1 MNGREDGT
9 VRTLNQRGGIRRP
22 GGREVLGRLAATGS
36 VAALLLLAGCTG
48 GAPDSAAP
56 GSGGSS
62 GDSGASGSGGDQGD
76 GGGSTDGGATD
87 DDSTTGSTGDGGSTA
102 AVPPGLEQFYKQE
115 LAWEECGNNECAQLE
130 VPINYEEPDGET
142 IQIELL
148 KVPAS
153 GERQGSLVLNPG
165 GPGGSGVEYAQMA
178 SSVVDGSVSE
188 VYDLVG
194 FDPRGVGRSAPISCL
209 EDAEMDEFLGF
220 DPTPDDEAEEEE
232 ALALGEKFASAC
244 EANVGDLLGH
254 VSTVEVAHDMD
265 VLRAALGEDQLDYLG
280 ASYGTFLG
288 ATYAELYPENVG
300 RFVLDGAIDPTLPG
314 YQQGMGQAEGF
325 ERATRAYV
333 EDCVDR
339 GDCPLG
345 ADVDSAMAGIPAFL
359 EELDSNPIP
368 LDSDPAGELTEGWG
382 MYGIIVA
389 MYDQAG
395 WPLLTNALRDAQ
407 DGDAT
412 MLMFLASLYA
422 SRASDGTYSDNSQ
435 QAFYAVNCLESTG
448 EEEIGEE
455 EMRQMY
461 EEVSPTW
468 GSHLFTMDKG
478 VCETWPVDAQTTL
491 TEYDAAGAA
500 PIVVIG
506 TTRDP
511 ATPYEWAE
519 GLANTLE
526 SGVLVSFDGDGHT
539 AYGRSNSCVD
549 DAVNAYLIDGTV
561 PEDGLSC

>member
-1 MNGREDGT
+1 MNGREGDT
-9 VRTLNQRGGIRRP
+9 VRTRNQRRGVRRP
-22 GGREVLGRLAATGS
+22 GGRGVLGRLAATG
-36 VAALLLLAGCTG
+36 AIATLLLLAGCSG
-48 GAPDSAAP
+48 GAPESAAP
-56 GSGGSS
+56 GDRGGSGDGGSS
-62 GDSGASGSGGDQGD
+62 SSGGDQGD
-76 GGGSTDGGATD
+76 GGGSTG
-87 DDSTTGSTGDGGSTA
+87 GSTDEGTATTEDGGGSTA
-102 AVPPGLEQFYKQE
+102 AVPAGLENFYEQD
-115 LAWEECGNNECAQLE
+115 LAWEDCGSNQCALLE
-130 VPINYEEPDGET
+130 VPINYEEPEGDT

-165 GPGGSGVEYAQMA
+165 GPGASGVEYAEMA
-178 SSVVDGSVSE
+178 GAVVDGSVSD

-194 FDPRGVGRSAPISCL
+194 FDPRGVGGSAPIRCL
-209 EDAEMDEFLGF
+209 EDSEMDEFLGF
-220 DPTPDDEAEEEE
+220 DPTPDDEEEEKE
-232 ALALGEKFASAC
+232 AAALGEKFATAC
-244 EANVGDLLGH
+244 GEKVGDLLGH
-254 VSTVEVAHDMD
+254 VSTVEVARDMD

-280 ASYGTFLG
+280 ASYGTYLG
-288 ATYAELYPENVG
+288 ATYAELFPENVG
-300 RFVLDGAIDPTLPG
+300 RFVLDGAVDPTLPG

-325 ERATRAYV
+325 ERATRSYV
-333 EDCVDR
+333 EDCVDG

-345 ADVDSAMAGIPAFL
+345 NDVDSAMAAIPAFL

-368 LDSDPAGELTEGWG
+368 LDGDPAGELTEGWG

-412 MLMFLASLYA
+412 MLMFLASIYA
-422 SRASDGTYSDNSQ
+422 GRSSDGTYSDNSQ
-435 QAFYAVNCLESTG
+435 QAFYAVNCLEST
-448 EEEIGEE
+448 EEEELSEE

-461 EEVSPTW
+461 EDVSPTW
-468 GSHLFTMDKG
+468 GAHLFTMDKD

-491 TEYDAAGAA
+491 TEFDAAGAA

-519 GLANTLE
+519 GLADTLE
-526 SGVLVSFDGDGHT
+526 SGVLVSYDGDGHT